1 MSARHDFPRTAKEY
15 AENAADHADSA
26 VRVMNKAELPEFRDR
41 AFEEMGFAINQLALA
56 VASLAESKKL

>member
-1 MSARHDFPRTAKEY
+1 MSARHDFPRTAKEF

-26 VRVMNKAELPEFRDR
+26 VRVMNEADLPEYRDR

-56 VASLAESKKL
+56 IAGLAERKTL